1 MSMRYNRQLPSP
13 QELKREYPLS
23 AKLHLGKSQR
33 DEEIRAV
40 FEGRS
45 QKFLVVVGP
54 CSADREDAVLE
65 YAVRLARLQERVK
78 EKLLLIPRV
87 YTNKTR

>member
-1 MSMRYNRQLPSP
+1 MRYNRQLPSP

-40 FEGRS
+40 FFAAKKRKNGT
-45 QKFLVVVGP
+45 
-54 CSADREDAVLE
+54 LE
-65 YAVRLARLQERVK
+65 
-78 EKLLLIPRV
+78 
-87 YTNKTR
+87 